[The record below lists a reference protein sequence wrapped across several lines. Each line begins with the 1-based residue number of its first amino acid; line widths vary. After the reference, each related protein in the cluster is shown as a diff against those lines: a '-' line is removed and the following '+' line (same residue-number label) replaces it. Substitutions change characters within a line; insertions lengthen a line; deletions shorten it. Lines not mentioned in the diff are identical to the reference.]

1 MVQVSTSHTIPHYL
15 SNSITQLSAHLET
28 QESLPYPIST
38 TPSTPV
44 ATRQLKRVYAEHHSS
59 FVLETLRTT
68 FSLDIP
74 SDASP
79 GFQMRL
85 GEGSGLIPNFDHL
98 HSSNSPAVTAKPNSS
113 GNGGLEW
120 KVRLCLLVGV
130 AKESSDVG
138 TEGVRFK
145 SLVRDGPRGEWGS
158 AWKAPQSVS
167 PCEKP
172 GLGGNATTS
181 LSSPVVSDSGK
192 QGVVKSW
199 ASFIAASF
207 LGSAEG
213 GYHDGDDL
221 SDDYSSYNDDD
232 ENARSLGLAN
242 DDYDGIKPN
251 REGGV
256 GTGVNFIGGKE
267 DSWHEVLL
275 ETVECEVPVRVWPG
289 NTAFKPADV
298 MFDV

>member
-1 MVQVSTSHTIPHYL
+1 M
-15 SNSITQLSAHLET
+15 
-28 QESLPYPIST
+28 
-38 TPSTPV
+38 
-44 ATRQLKRVYAEHHSS
+44 
-59 FVLETLRTT
+59 ETLRTT

-85 GEGSGLIPNFDHL
+85 GEGLIPNFDHL
-98 HSSNSPAVTAKPNSS
+98 HSSDSPAVAAKLKSS

-120 KVRLCLLVGV
+120 KVRLCLLVAV

-158 AWKAPQSVS
+158 AWKAPQSVA

-172 GLGGNATTS
+172 GLGGNATTNNTS
-181 LSSPVVSDSGK
+181 LSSSTSESGN

-207 LGSAEG
+207 LGSAEA

-221 SDDYSSYNDDD
+221 SEDYSYNDDD
-232 ENARSLGLAN
+232 ENARGLGLA

-251 REGGV
+251 HEGGV
-256 GTGVNFIGGKE
+256 GTGVNFSGGRE
-267 DSWHEVLL
+267 DSWNEVIL